1 MNFGFITY
9 ILGWILNFQ
18 SGFLFLTFV
27 LSLFYGEKS
36 GYALLVSAAISFLIG
51 IICTWRKP
59 KHKSFYAKDGFVAVA
74 LGWIVVSISGA
85 LPFVISGEIPS
96 IFDAMFETISGYTT
110 TGATILTNVEAMSKC
125 LLFWRSFT
133 HWIGGMGVL
142 VFVMCILPL
151 AGGNNMHLMRAES
164 PGPSVVKLVPRV
176 HSTAVILYGI
186 YTALTVIEVIFLLAG
201 GMSMFDAIT
210 TSFGTAG
217 TGGFGVRNDSIAGY
231 STYIQN
237 VVGVFMVLFGVNF
250 SIYFLALV
258 RKPKE
263 ILHSDELKSY
273 IGIIIASTLIIGF
286 NIRGY
291 FPTLGK
297 AIQQAF
303 FQVGSI
309 MTTTGFSTTD
319 FNKWPS
325 LSKGI
330 LVALMFVGACAGSTG
345 GGIKVSRVVMAFKNI
360 KNEIASF
367 VHPKSIHT
375 LRMEGKI
382 VKNDVVRSVNTYL
395 VLYFLVFAVS
405 VLLISIENFSLETS
419 FTSVAATLN
428 NIGPGLDLVG
438 PMDNFA
444 KFNPFS
450 KCVFM
455 FDMLAGRLELIPMII
470 LFSPW
475 VWKRK

>member
-1 MNFGFITY
+1 
-9 ILGWILNFQ
+9 
-18 SGFLFLTFV
+18 
-27 LSLFYGEKS
+27 
-36 GYALLVSAAISFLIG
+36 
-51 IICTWRKP
+51 
-59 KHKSFYAKDGFVAVA
+59 
-74 LGWIVVSISGA
+74 
-85 LPFVISGEIPS
+85 
-96 IFDAMFETISGYTT
+96 
-110 TGATILTNVEAMSKC
+110 
-125 LLFWRSFT
+125 
-133 HWIGGMGVL
+133 
-142 VFVMCILPL
+142 
-151 AGGNNMHLMRAES
+151 
-164 PGPSVVKLVPRV
+164 
-176 HSTAVILYGI
+176 
-186 YTALTVIEVIFLLAG
+186 
-201 GMSMFDAIT
+201 MSMFDAIT

-330 LVALMFVGACAGSTG
+330 LLALMFVGACAGSTG